1 MREAVQGSCARE
13 LFRIAAAQESC
24 SRRCSDN
31 VSQLRLHAVDSLL
44 FARFANAKKAG
55 AGETEELLRE
65 AVQWSCSIELL
76 KGAIP
81 GSCSNKINGGARGSV
96 CAQESWS
103 AQGGCSRKPLK

>member
-1 MREAVQGSCARE
+1 MLRR
-13 LFRIAAAQESC
+13 AAQG
-24 SRRCSDN
+24 RCSDN

-76 KGAIP
+76 EGAVL
-81 GSCSNKINGGARGSV
+81 GSCSCKINGNPQGSV
-96 CAQESWS
+96 GAQE
-103 AQGGCSRKPLK
+103 R